1 MSTVVGKWPLCV
13 SCMDF
18 ATWGA
23 RGWGRVLLQTLR
35 RGGVSAVVGIPTPRS
50 YEVCVCILFSRPMA
64 MFLLVVVAMGPVKL
78 RELTYPTWSE

>member
-1 MSTVVGKWPLCV
+1 MSTVVGKWPLCA

-23 RGWGRVLLQTLR
+23 RGWSRVLLQALR
-35 RGGVSAVVGIPTPRS
+35 GGGVSAVVGLFTPGS
-50 YEVCVCILFSRPMA
+50 HEVCVCILFSRPMS

-78 RELTYPTWSE
+78 RELTYSTWSE